1 MPLWQ
6 VLAIGALILIGGAA
20 IGAAAGGTTGKT
32 KTVAGPTVTA
42 TSTLVVAA
50 PTITT
55 TPTKVIATHVV
66 THTEVYTPPPVDQ
79 FSDGTYRVGPDIP
92 AGIYKTDGQSDS
104 GSCYYAVLN
113 SLDRTDIAENDNI
126 DGPTSV
132 QVSSGKA
139 FEVSGGCSW
148 SKIG

>member
-6 VLAIGALILIGGAA
+6 VLGIGVLILIGGAG
-20 IGAAAGGTTGKT
+20 IGAAASGAGKT
-32 KTVAGPTVTA
+32 KTVAGPTVTV
-42 TSTLVVAA
+42 TP
-50 PTITT
+50 PTPPPVTT
-55 TPTKVIATHVV
+55 TPTKVIATRVV
-66 THTEVYTPPPVDQ
+66 TQTEVYTPPPVDQ
-79 FSDGTYRVGPDIP
+79 FTDGTYRVGPDIP
-92 AGIYKTDGQSDS
+92 PGVYKTDGQGDQD
-104 GSCYYAVLN
+104 SCYYAVLN

-132 QVSSGKA
+132 QVPSGKA